1 MNFEHFYD
9 AECAFKSI
17 EDIAGKHV
25 TVMGLGL
32 NGGGIASAL
41 FFSRHGAFVTITD
54 MKTEAELAPSVEAI
68 TASVAETLISSVANA
83 APHTANEV
91 TKSAPDTNIKF
102 LFFRSF
108 NFISSPLII
117 L

>member
-41 FFSRHGAFVTITD
+41 FFARHGAFVTITD
-54 MKTEAELAPSVEAI
+54 MKTADPAVFEHAKRFWIRAKE
-68 TASVAETLISSVANA
+68 
-83 APHTANEV
+83 
-91 TKSAPDTNIKF
+91 TNI
-102 LFFRSF
+102 
-108 NFISSPLII
+108 
-117 L
+117 

>member
-41 FFSRHGAFVTITD
+41 FFAKRIFPHHPQVPVAHG
-54 MKTEAELAPSVEAI
+54 
-68 TASVAETLISSVANA
+68 
-83 APHTANEV
+83 
-91 TKSAPDTNIKF
+91 
-102 LFFRSF
+102 
-108 NFISSPLII
+108 
-117 L
+117 